1 MSNED
6 LYVEFARQKADI
18 AKLQSQVAA
27 LENIVYQ
34 RNVPEGIPVL
44 KYERSGVRE
53 KLSVQEILKDLD
65 VALSDRLEVVG
76 ENEVRAREYFHDKD
90 DWSTIN
96 KVLKQ
101 HGFKWVSQG
110 KESCWRRQ

>member
-1 MSNED
+1 MSGED

-27 LENIVYQ
+27 LENIVYNKQ
-34 RNVPEGIPVL
+34 A
-44 KYERSGVRE
+44 E
-53 KLSVQEILKDLD
+53 KTEQLTVQEILKDLD
-65 VALSDRLEVVG
+65 VSLSDRLEVVG

-90 DWSTIN
+90 DWNTIN

-101 HGFKWVSQG
+101 HGFKWVSMG

>member
-1 MSNED
+1 MSVED
-6 LYVEFARQKADI
+6 LYVEVARQKADI

-27 LENIVYQ
+27 LENIVYNKQ
-34 RNVPEGIPVL
+34 A
-44 KYERSGVRE
+44 E
-53 KLSVQEILKDLD
+53 KTEQLTVQEILKDLD
-65 VALSDRLEVVG
+65 VSLSDRLEVVG

-90 DWSTIN
+90 DWNTIN

-101 HGFKWVSQG
+101 NGFKWVSMG

>member
-1 MSNED
+1 MSVED
-6 LYVEFARQKADI
+6 LYVELARHKAEI
-18 AKLQSQVAA
+18 AKLTGRVEAV
-27 LENIVYQ
+27 ENVVYNRQ
-34 RNVPEGIPVL
+34 A
-44 KYERSGVRE
+44 E
-53 KLSVQEILKDLD
+53 KTQQLLVQEVLKDLD
-65 VALSDRLEVVG
+65 VSLRDRLEIVD

-96 KVLKQ
+96 KVMKQ

>member
-34 RNVPEGIPVL
+34 KQTENTKPLPI
-44 KYERSGVRE
+44 
-53 KLSVQEILKDLD
+53 QEILKDLD
-65 VALSDRLEVVG
+65 VSLRDRLEVVS
-76 ENEVRAREYFHDKD
+76 EDEVRQREYLTDKSE
-90 DWSTIN
+90 WNTVN
-96 KVLKQ
+96 KLLRQ
-101 HGFKWVSQG
+101 NGFARVSQG